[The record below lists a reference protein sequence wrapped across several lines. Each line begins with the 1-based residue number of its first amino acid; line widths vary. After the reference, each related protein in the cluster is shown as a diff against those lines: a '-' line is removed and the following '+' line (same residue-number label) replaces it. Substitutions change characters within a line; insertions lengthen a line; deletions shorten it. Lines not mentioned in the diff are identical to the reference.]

1 MKLTRIL
8 PAALVVLA
16 LSACGGAPAPTA
28 ADPNL
33 TPRMN
38 EGGFGAGSGN
48 HSEGGTVSADPTTTA
63 TPPTS
68 SDTTQIGVN
77 RGGFIGSGT

>member
-1 MKLTRIL
+1 MRLTRIL

-16 LSACGGAPAPTA
+16 LSACGGAAPTA
-28 ADPNL
+28 ADPGI

-38 EGGFGAGSGN
+38 GGGGTGSGTYT
-48 HSEGGTVSADPTTTA
+48 EDG
-63 TPPTS
+63 TS
-68 SDTTQIGVN
+68 STTPGTSTVAPADTTQTGVN

>member
-28 ADPNL
+28 ADPQI

-38 EGGFGAGSGN
+38 AGGVFGGSGN
-48 HSEGGTVSADPTTTA
+48 NSGGGTLSTDPTTTA
-63 TPPTS
+63 TPPMP